1 MITPNA
7 DQLVAEGIELDRHCA
22 WPAIEASVQDRR
34 PLTHPR
40 VPVTARAD
48 VFYFCAPTRS
58 SLMSGRLPYH
68 VNQLILSSMLPGW
81 DMPKEMTA
89 MPKKLARA
97 GCKVADPLAL
107 VLSAATDGGARWG
120 FDT

>member
-7 DQLVAEGIELDRHCA
+7 DALVAEGIELDRHY
-22 WPAIEASVQDRR
+22 
-34 PLTHPR
+34 
-40 VPVTARAD
+40 

-89 MPKKLARA
+89 MPKELVQA
-97 GCKVADPLAL
+97 GCKRLPPELLRLSPTLLDPCTLIQGSL
-107 VLSAATDGGARWG
+107 FSRGYV
-120 FDT
+120 